1 MRRLPVSALIMV
13 VCASLLGLWMAVE
26 GLHLRLFGEPLLLL
40 GAAGL
45 FWRLLASVGVE
56 PLETA
61 WPLITVGTVW
71 IGAVCSVLIKLGGIR
86 RIVLILG
93 LISLPFMIPGTLLG
107 AIVLIC
113 LLVPATRAWFTA
125 VGQDVSP

>member
-1 MRRLPVSALIMV
+1 MRRLPVSVLIMV

-26 GLHLRLFGEPLLLL
+26 GLHLRLFGEPLLLF

-56 PLETA
+56 LLETA

-93 LISLPFMIPGTLLG
+93 LVSMLFLFPGTLLG

-113 LLVPATRAWFTA
+113 LYLPATRAWFAAAGPDVTA
-125 VGQDVSP
+125 